1 MVCVY
6 DGILLSH
13 QKKQNWIICSDVG
26 ERTVCHIELSL
37 KDKNKY
43 CILMHIYEIQ
53 KNGTDKPICRAEI
66 KMQTYRTDLW
76 IEWGKERVE

>member
-1 MVCVY
+1 
-6 DGILLSH
+6 
-13 QKKQNWIICSDVG
+13 
-26 ERTVCHIELSL
+26 
-37 KDKNKY
+37 
-43 CILMHIYEIQ
+43 MHIYEIQ